1 MTSFYQSSANHVS
14 FLSFFNLRKILYL
27 ILHLDSVSV
36 SNGAVVNAG
45 TIIGKMGT
53 TGQST
58 GVHLHFDVW
67 DKEAGIYVDPLLFY

>member
-1 MTSFYQSSANHVS
+1 MIVENSKYVTRY
-14 FLSFFNLRKILYL
+14 
-27 ILHLDSVSV
+27 LHLDSVSV

-53 TGQST
+53 TGQTT

-67 DKEAGIYVDPLLFY
+67 DKEAGTYVDPLLFY